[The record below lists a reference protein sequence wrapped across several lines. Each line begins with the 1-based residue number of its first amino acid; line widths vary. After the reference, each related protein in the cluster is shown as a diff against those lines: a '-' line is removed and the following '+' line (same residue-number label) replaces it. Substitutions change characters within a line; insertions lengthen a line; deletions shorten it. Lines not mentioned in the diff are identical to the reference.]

1 LWFCIGRRFGRR
13 LVRKRAW
20 FDRRQVPRALPDS
33 GLTRRDRVRLAILL
47 NQLAAPG
54 LGSWWMGY
62 RRAGAGQ
69 LALALAG
76 FVLVCW
82 WFAGVVMGAVR
93 GLMAVDEPIQT
104 LPNVRRLE
112 WGLVLFGLAWLWS
125 GWTSWRMWQAA
136 RREGSG
142 LLVDP
147 SPAGGAGAEDRSG
160 GQPPVLG

>member
-1 LWFCIGRRFGRR
+1 
-13 LVRKRAW
+13 
-20 FDRRQVPRALPDS
+20 
-33 GLTRRDRVRLAILL
+33 
-47 NQLAAPG
+47 
-54 LGSWWMGY
+54 MGY

-82 WFAGVVMGAVR
+82 WFAGVVMEAVR

-125 GWTSWRMWQAA
+125 GWTSWRMWRAA